1 MPPAEFFEQYGLF
14 AVKNFLSPNFCRDLC
29 SEIDRAPTKK
39 GTFVSPKTQKEIL
52 DEDIKKRKEITRLPK
67 KRVETVNQK
76 LLGILPQ
83 IARHYDLEL
92 SGIQIP
98 KYSIYE
104 KGDFY
109 KVHVDS
115 NMHEDSADFLKER
128 KVSVIV
134 FLNEETPLEKE
145 GSYCGGNLTFHGL
158 IENEVFG
165 KFGFPLQSEPGMLI
179 TFLPDLLHEVTPVTA
194 GKRFAITTW
203 YI

>member
-1 MPPAEFFEQYGLF
+1 MEVTELPEKYKKTIYQRLLSLMPEISVHYEINLS
-14 AVKNFLSPNFCRDLC
+14 NFQP
-29 SEIDRAPTKK
+29 
-39 GTFVSPKTQKEIL
+39 
-52 DEDIKKRKEITRLPK
+52 
-67 KRVETVNQK
+67 
-76 LLGILPQ
+76 
-83 IARHYDLEL
+83 
-92 SGIQIP
+92 P
-98 KYSIYE
+98 KYSIYQT
-104 KGDFY
+104 GDFY
-109 KVHVDS
+109 KVHVDADVR
-115 NMHEDSADFLKER
+115 EDSIDFLKAR

-134 FLNEETPLEKE
+134 FLNEESPIEKE